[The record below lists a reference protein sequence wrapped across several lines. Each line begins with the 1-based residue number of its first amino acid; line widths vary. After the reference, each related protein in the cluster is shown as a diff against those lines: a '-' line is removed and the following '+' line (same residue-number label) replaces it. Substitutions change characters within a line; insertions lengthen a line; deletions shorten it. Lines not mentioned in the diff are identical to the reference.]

1 MSLIYNLLV
10 GNFNAGAKEILQT
23 ISERQGKQMSS
34 VESAKD
40 ILKFVEFFKVWYS
53 AYWRN
58 HSYAAMIAL
67 AYLMIV

>member
-40 ILKFVEFFKVWYS
+40 ILKFVEFFKV
-53 AYWRN
+53 
-58 HSYAAMIAL
+58 
-67 AYLMIV
+67 